1 VILTRTS
8 VILKIIMRFSD
19 AEWDLNMHE
28 NGFDTHE
35 YDWFTQSV
43 IYSRKMCFLHAVCD
57 FDMRGYEFDTHEYD
71 SYT

>member
-1 VILTRTS
+1 
-8 VILKIIMRFSD
+8 MRFSD

-28 NGFDTHE
+28 NGFDTMID

-43 IYSRKMCFLHAVCD
+43 IYSRKMCFLHAECV